1 MALVLA
7 LSSSAAQVSAAF
19 VVGVR
24 RRDHRVVLYRRCKA
38 ALIILSHSIVCVGGV
53 PVDTD
58 QIASLALTVSYL
70 AGLSVFGYF
79 EAATDPA
86 ATADSGGPADASS
99 CKRLEDTSRLVSV

>member
-24 RRDHRVVLYRRCKA
+24 RRDHGVVLYRRCKA
-38 ALIILSHSIVCVGGV
+38 ALIILSHSIVCVGGA

-58 QIASLALTVSYL
+58 HIASLALTVGYL
-70 AGLSVFGYF
+70 AGLGVFVNMPSTSVS
-79 EAATDPA
+79 AISQPTLPLQ
-86 ATADSGGPADASS
+86 SVLSVS
-99 CKRLEDTSRLVSV
+99 CM